1 MQSNEID
8 VCRVESAHEAAF
20 DQLVEIYT
28 EAITPGGRKSLE
40 RLAGMILE
48 PSYFFLVGL
57 ESERVVGFAIVRA
70 FDGSDAALL
79 EYLAVARDCRDHG
92 IGSALLRQVMNLD
105 AFSSRF
111 LLAEVDSDKKP
122 SADGAECSRRKQF
135 YRRLGWKEI
144 DQLDYIMPPVS
155 STLPPEMDMLVYSR
169 ALPSPIEQERLRH
182 WLECC
187 YVEIYNQ
194 SANDPRIETM
204 TESLPLQVQLI

>member
-1 MQSNEID
+1 MQSKEID
-8 VCRVESAHEAAF
+8 VCRVESAREAAF
-20 DQLVEIYT
+20 DRLVEIYT

-79 EYLAVARDCRDHG
+79 EYFAVARDSRNCG
-92 IGSALLRQVMNLD
+92 IGSALLRQIMHLD

-111 LLAEVDSDKKP
+111 LLAEVDSDKRL
-122 SADGAECSRRKQF
+122 SADQAECSRRKQF

-169 ALPSPIEQERLRH
+169 ALPARIEQEHLRH

-204 TESLPLQVQLI
+204 TESLPVQVQLI

>member
-1 MQSNEID
+1 MQSKEID

-28 EAITPGGRKSLE
+28 EAITPGGRKSIE
-40 RLAGMILE
+40 RLAEMTRQ
-48 PSYFFLVGL
+48 PAYFFLLGL
-57 ESERVVGFAIVRA
+57 QSERVVGFAIVRA

-111 LLAEVDSDKKP
+111 LLAEVDSDKKL
-122 SADGAECSRRKQF
+122 SADRAECSRRKQF

-144 DQLDYIMPPVS
+144 DELEYIMPPVS
-155 STLPPEMDMLVYSR
+155 TTMPPAMDMLVCSR
-169 ALPSPIEQERLRH
+169 ALPARIERERLRQ

-194 SANDPRIETM
+194 SADDPGSRR
-204 TESLPLQVQLI
+204 